1 MKKIPAVLLL
11 GCCLCSQAA
20 AQEFP
25 TRPVRLVVG
34 FVPGGGADA
43 AARNVSQ
50 KLNEAWG
57 QSVIV
62 DNRAGAGGN
71 VAAEIVAKAP
81 PDGHTL
87 LVTSPGPI
95 VINPYLMSNLPYL
108 PERDLAPVT
117 AIASSANVFVVTP
130 ASPINTVQDLVT
142 AARAKPGGLNYAS
155 AGIGSTPHLAAE
167 LFKMMTKTDISHV
180 AYKSAAPGLIDVIG
194 GRIDIMI
201 VSLPTSLAQIR
212 AQRLKAIAVTSLKRS
227 AMLPELPTVDE
238 TGIKGYESVTWWGLF
253 APTGVPKPVFGKVS
267 DAVNRSLR
275 SQEMRD
281 ALARDGAE
289 VIANSPDEFAT
300 FMKREAAKWSAVVKS
315 AGMAA
320 H

>member
-1 MKKIPAVLLL
+1 
-11 GCCLCSQAA
+11 
-20 AQEFP
+20 
-25 TRPVRLVVG
+25 
-34 FVPGGGADA
+34 
-43 AARNVSQ
+43 
-50 KLNEAWG
+50 
-57 QSVIV
+57 
-62 DNRAGAGGN
+62 
-71 VAAEIVAKAP
+71 
-81 PDGHTL
+81 
-87 LVTSPGPI
+87 
-95 VINPYLMSNLPYL
+95 
-108 PERDLAPVT
+108 
-117 AIASSANVFVVTP
+117 
-130 ASPINTVQDLVT
+130 
-142 AARAKPGGLNYAS
+142 
-155 AGIGSTPHLAAE
+155 
-167 LFKMMTKTDISHV
+167 
-180 AYKSAAPGLIDVIG
+180 
-194 GRIDIMI
+194 MI

-253 APTGVPKPVFGKVS
+253 APTGVPKPVFAKVS